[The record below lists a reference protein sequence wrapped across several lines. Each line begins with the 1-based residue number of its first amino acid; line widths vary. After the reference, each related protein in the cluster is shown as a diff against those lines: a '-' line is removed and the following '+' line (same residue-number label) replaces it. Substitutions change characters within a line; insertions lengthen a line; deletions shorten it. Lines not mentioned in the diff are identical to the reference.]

1 MPSTRKI
8 LRVFLASPSDLPEER
23 RAVHSAVTE
32 FNQTLAH
39 TFGYQIELFGW
50 EDTVSRYGRPQQ
62 IINHEVDRCDVFLG
76 MLWKRWGTPS
86 DTEGTHSSGFEEEF
100 QRSIDR
106 RQCTNSPE
114 ISLFFKNIEHDL
126 TKDPGAQLQKVL
138 DFRNRIIRQKS
149 LLFENFDTSQDME
162 RLARRCFIDYVTRL
176 GASESVEASQPS
188 VVSLDTQGE
197 TTRHEPKRH
206 QVSPDSDEAFAF
218 LESIVDRIRQEGDID
233 DLNALDVA
241 RLRLLSNSITQPGNH
256 EASMGPH
263 DLNILF
269 CAHAQGTVYRSR
281 EIACLA
287 RMGLKYMVNENVPFW
302 CWYSRFR
309 KLQPNMDIA
318 LFSSALSTNEDEQLS
333 AIGILTSIGKDLPDN
348 DDILG
353 RNKIIDRWLSKSASS
368 RIKSAALRYLAK
380 YGTSD
385 DYAHAENEYAN
396 EDQTTSRAAI
406 ECMAAIL
413 LRHSPPNSAQRLIL
427 QTQFESLDD
436 RMLDAVLAGFE
447 GLHSEELSTGL
458 QHRST
463 TVLRRTLE
471 ILLDRGVVADQ
482 DIERLLEHTDTS
494 VRWRAI
500 RALVGRGR
508 RFAIDDVKQIMLKNQ
523 SSSTAAQAIIDRYV
537 FDELKGL
544 PESQLTSKID
554 NSLIFEAE
562 PYFARAEKYFRK
574 YATELR
580 NDVDDRFGRYFE
592 QRIERMEQLFLN
604 SMSTSIR
611 SMIDGVLESEH
622 RYRQI
627 LTRKGLDILC
637 RVSKF
642 TDLDRIAKNLHD
654 SYVGLSVADA
664 EYFELHGKWT
674 YIPLLIEAGK
684 LSSSSLSWY
693 ERHDERDR
701 AVAKSILRMSRGGSL
716 DRLLSLDIP
725 GSILTRV
732 IELCS
737 DSRFATISP
746 DGFMKLFHHESVNG
760 RRAAAIKS
768 AKIFP
773 AKRIRSMLDRYI
785 DSGRYYYN
793 VIHWLDVGASMSRS
807 EARNVLRAAIE

>member
-32 FNQTLAH
+32 FNQTLADA
-39 TFGYQIELFGW
+39 FEYQIELFGW
-50 EDTVSRYGRPQQ
+50 EDTVSRFGRPQH
-62 IINHEVDRCDVFLG
+62 IINYEVDQCDLFLG

-86 DTEGTHSSGFEEEF
+86 DADGTHSSGFEEEF
-100 QRSIDR
+100 QRSVDR
-106 RQCTNSPE
+106 RQRTNSPE
-114 ISLFFKNIEHDL
+114 ISLFFKNIEKDL
-126 TKDPGAQLQKVL
+126 TKDPGEQLQKVL
-138 DFRNRIIRQKS
+138 DFRNSIIQKKS

-162 RLARRCFIDYVTRL
+162 RLARRCFIDYVRRL
-176 GASESVEASQPS
+176 GESESAEASQPS
-188 VVSLDTQGE
+188 ITSLDTQAE
-197 TTRHEPKRH
+197 TARHEPKRP
-206 QVSPDSDEAFAF
+206 QVSPDSVEAFAF
-218 LESIVDRIRQEGDID
+218 LESIVDRIKQQGDID

-241 RLRLLSNSITQPGNH
+241 RLRLLSNSISKPGNQ
-256 EASMGPH
+256 EVSMGSH

-269 CAHAQGTVYRSR
+269 CAHAQGTVFRIR
-281 EIACLA
+281 EIARLA

-302 CWYSRFR
+302 CWYARFR

-318 LFSSALSTNEDEQLS
+318 FISPALSTTEDEQLS
-333 AIGILTSIGKDLPDN
+333 AIDVLTSLGKDLPDN
-348 DDILG
+348 DDFLS
-353 RNKIIDRWLSKSASS
+353 RNNIIDRWLSKGASP

-385 DYAHAENEYAN
+385 DYAHAKNEYAN
-396 EDQTTSRAAI
+396 EDRATSRAAI

-427 QTQFESLDD
+427 RTQFESLDD

-447 GLHSEELSTGL
+447 GLHTEELSTGL

-482 DIERLLEHTDTS
+482 AIERLLEHTDTS
-494 VRWRAI
+494 VRWRAL
-500 RALVGRGR
+500 RALIGRGR
-508 RFAIDDVKQIMLKNQ
+508 RFATDDVKQILLKNQ
-523 SSSTAAQAIIDRYV
+523 TSSTAAQAIIDRYV

-544 PESQLTSKID
+544 PESQLTSKVD
-554 NSLIFEAE
+554 NSLIYEAE

-580 NDVDDRFGRYFE
+580 NDVDDRFRRYFE
-592 QRIERMEQLFLN
+592 ERIGRMERLFVN

-611 SMIDGVLESEH
+611 STIDGVLESEH
-622 RYRQI
+622 HYRQR

-637 RVSKF
+637 KVRRPI
-642 TDLDRIAKNLHD
+642 DLDRVAKNLRD

-664 EYFELHGKWT
+664 EYFELHGKWND
-674 YIPLLIEAGK
+674 IPLLVEAARSSN
-684 LSSSSLSWY
+684 SSSSWY
-693 ERHDERDR
+693 ERHDELDR
-701 AVAKSILRMSRGGSL
+701 AVAKAVLRMIRGGSPT
-716 DRLLSLDIP
+716 RLLSLDIP
-725 GSILTRV
+725 GSVLTQV

-737 DSRFATISP
+737 ESRFATISP
-746 DGFMKLFHHESVNG
+746 DSLMKLFHHESVHV

-768 AKIFP
+768 VKVFP

-785 DSGRYYYN
+785 DSEGYYYN
-793 VIHWLDVGASMSRS
+793 VIHWLDVGASMLRS